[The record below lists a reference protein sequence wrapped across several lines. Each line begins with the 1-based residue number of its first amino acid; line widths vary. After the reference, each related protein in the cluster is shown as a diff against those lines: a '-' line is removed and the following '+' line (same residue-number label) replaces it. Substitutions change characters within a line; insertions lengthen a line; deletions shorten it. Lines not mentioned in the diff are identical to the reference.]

1 MEELNYARPKA
12 KFTSEWSIS
21 YYNVMYVHA
30 NYIYVGFAEGRG

>member
-1 MEELNYARPKA
+1 MLDLKQYLA
-12 KFTSEWSIS
+12 TSEWSIS